1 MNEVH
6 DVPLSRRCSTKK
18 IVDLCFDFIWLLS
31 FFYSLRTFFDER
43 QMSTYN
49 FSSEL
54 VVKRHYKQYSQ
65 LVVVGEAQ
73 LYSTDNKFL

>member
-1 MNEVH
+1 MSPCLV
-6 DVPLSRRCSTKK
+6 VVVQRK
-18 IVDLCFDFIWLLS
+18 LLIFVS
-31 FFYSLRTFFDER
+31 ISSGFSHFFYSLRTFFDER

-73 LYSTDNKFL
+73 LHSTDNKFL

>member
-1 MNEVH
+1 MSPCLV
-6 DVPLSRRCSTKK
+6 VVVQRK
-18 IVDLCFDFIWLLS
+18 LLIFVS
-31 FFYSLRTFFDER
+31 ISSGFSHFFYSLRTFFDER

-49 FSSEL
+49 FSSDEL

-73 LYSTDNKFL
+73 LHSTDNKFL